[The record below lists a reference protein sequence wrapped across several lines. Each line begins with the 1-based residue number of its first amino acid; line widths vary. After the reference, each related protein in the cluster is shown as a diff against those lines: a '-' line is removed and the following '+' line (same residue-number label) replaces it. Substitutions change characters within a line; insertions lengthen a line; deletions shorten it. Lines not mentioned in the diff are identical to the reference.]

1 MPRAARRKAQTE
13 TSRSRNGYG
22 GIAIAF
28 GAQIIAAYSGDF
40 LRKRAHSFKQGERHD
55 FNIVPAATLTLVA
68 LIVGFSFS
76 MAVGRY
82 DQRKTLEEAEAQ
94 HRQHRPVSRS
104 DLEP

>member
-1 MPRAARRKAQTE
+1 MSVYFDTL
-13 TSRSRNGYG
+13 
-22 GIAIAF
+22 IMVFAIAF
-28 GAQIIAAYSGDF
+28 VAQTIAAYSGDF

-76 MAVGRY
+76 MAVSRY